1 MEIGSKVVYPMHGA
15 GTIVEVEKEDFYGKE
30 MVYCTLNIVSKEMV
44 LKFPLA
50 TADKLKIRSIATT
63 EEIMDAMKQ
72 EMDREYLTT
81 SNWNKRYQATLD
93 KMKIGTPDEM
103 AQVIV
108 NLKFHDLEK
117 GLSSGERQLYHQAM
131 DILASEIM
139 LIEDIPYES
148 AYNRLETTLE
158 EVTNC
163 ETPSD

>member
-1 MEIGSKVVYPMHGA
+1 MEIGKMVVYPMHGA

-30 MVYCTLNIVSKEMV
+30 MIYCTLNIVSKEMV

-50 TADKLKIRSIATT
+50 TADKLKIRDIATT
-63 EEIMDAMKQ
+63 EEILGAMEG

-93 KMKIGTPDEM
+93 KMKIGTPEEM

-131 DILASEIM
+131 DILTSEIM
-139 LIEDIPYES
+139 LIEDIDYDS
-148 AYNRLETTLE
+148 AYQKLETKLE
-158 EVTNC
+158 EVTSC
-163 ETPSD
+163 ETPSE

>member
-1 MEIGSKVVYPMHGA
+1 MDIGSKVVYPMHGA
-15 GTIVEVEKEDFYGKE
+15 GIIVEVEKEDFYGKE

-50 TADKLKIRSIATT
+50 TADKLKIRDITT
-63 EEIMDAMKQ
+63 TQTILDAMDQ
-72 EMDREYLTT
+72 PMDREYLTT

-108 NLKFHDLEK
+108 NLKLHDLEK

-131 DILASEIM
+131 DILTSEIM
-139 LIEDIPYES
+139 LIEDIDYDS
-148 AYNRLETTLE
+148 AYNILKTALE
-158 EVTNC
+158 EVTTC
-163 ETPSD
+163 ETPSE